1 MGRINFGPMLAHS
14 RKGFLDKVLID
25 GKIEI
30 KEWIVHVLEFRQGT
44 SNINGWKSMQTTP
57 DAKNI
62 LHDGPRLFFATF
74 PIDNQQLI
82 GDTYLNLDFN
92 WSKGVAFCNG
102 FNLGRYWNV
111 GPQRTLYIPAQLLVK
126 GVNQIQ
132 IFELYTYGSNLTLVD
147 TPLLNQR

>member
-132 IFELYTYGSNLTLVD
+132 
-147 TPLLNQR
+147 